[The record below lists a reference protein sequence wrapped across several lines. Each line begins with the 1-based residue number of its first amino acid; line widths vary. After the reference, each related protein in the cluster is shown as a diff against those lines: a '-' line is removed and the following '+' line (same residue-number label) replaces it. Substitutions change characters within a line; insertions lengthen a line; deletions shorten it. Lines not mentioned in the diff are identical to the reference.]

1 MKIVFAGGGTGG
13 HFYPI
18 IAVAQEINRVV
29 KEEHL
34 IQPQLFYLAD
44 SPWNSKLLYE
54 NGIQFRRITAGKL
67 RRYFSVLNFFDQI
80 KTVTGILMSIWQLF
94 FIYPDVVFSK
104 GGYLSFPVLVAARFL
119 GIPVFIHESD
129 SHPGRVS
136 LWSAK
141 FARRIAL
148 SYPEAMEYFPKEKT
162 AVTGNPI
169 RKEVIHPLTAGAHEF
184 LDLEPEVPVIFITG
198 GSQGAQMINDTVLD
212 ILPDLLN
219 RYQII
224 HQVGDNNF
232 EDVEQRAMVLLDK
245 HPHAK
250 RYKVF
255 TNLSA
260 DAIQMTAGVAN
271 LVISRAGSTIFEIAG
286 WGIPSII
293 IPIPEPISHD
303 QQKNAY
309 TYARS
314 GGAVIIEQANLTPSI
329 LKSEID
335 RLMQNPELL
344 KKMSEG
350 AKSFAR
356 PDAGAVIAKEIM
368 ALALKHEE

>member
-18 IAVAQEINRVV
+18 IAVAQEINQLV
-29 KEEHL
+29 KTEHL
-34 IQPQLFYLAD
+34 VQPQLYYLAD
-44 SPWNSKLLYE
+44 TPFDAQLLYE
-54 NGIQFRRITAGKL
+54 NGIEFRRITAGKL
-67 RRYFSVLNFFDQI
+67 RRYFSLLNFFDQI
-80 KTVTGILMSIWQLF
+80 KTGLGILAALWQLF

-148 SYPEAMEYFPKEKT
+148 SYPEALTYFPQEKT

-169 RKEVIHPLTAGAHEF
+169 RAEVAHPLTAGAREF
-184 LDLEPEVPVIFITG
+184 LNLEAEFPVIFITG
-198 GSQGAQMINDTVLD
+198 GSQGAQVINDTVLE
-212 ILPDLLN
+212 ILPDLLQH
-219 RYQII
+219 YQII
-224 HQVGDNNF
+224 HQVGDNNL
-232 EDVEQRAMVLLDK
+232 EEVKARAQVLLGQTK
-245 HPHAK
+245 IAS
-250 RYKVF
+250 RYKPF
-255 TNLSA
+255 ASLAA
-260 DAIQMTAGVAN
+260 DAIQMTAGVAS
-271 LVISRAGSTIFEIAG
+271 LVISRAGSTIFEIAE

-303 QQKNAY
+303 QEKNAY

-335 RLMQNPELL
+335 RLMQNPALR

-350 AKSFAR
+350 ARNFAR
-356 PDAGAVIAKEIM
+356 PDAGAVIAKEII

>member
-1 MKIVFAGGGTGG
+1 MKIVFTGGGTGG

-18 IAVAQEINRVV
+18 IAVAQEINKTV
-29 KEEHL
+29 KEQRL
-34 IQPQLFYLAD
+34 VAPRLYYLSN
-44 SPWNSKLLYE
+44 SPYNRQMLYE
-54 NGIQFRRITAGKL
+54 NGIEFRRITAGKW
-67 RRYFSVLNFFDQI
+67 RRYFSLQNFTDQI
-80 KTVTGILMSIWQLF
+80 KTGLGILMSLWQLF
-94 FIYPDVVFSK
+94 FIYPDLIFSK
-104 GGYLSFPVLVAARFL
+104 GGYLSFPVLVAARL
-119 GIPVFIHESD
+119 LKIPVFIHESD
-129 SHPGRVS
+129 SDPGRVS

-148 SYPEAMEYFPKEKT
+148 SYPEAATFFPAEKT

-169 RKEVIHPLTAGAHEF
+169 RQEIIKPLTVGAREF
-184 LDLEPEVPVIFITG
+184 LDLEPEAPVIFVTG
-198 GSQGAQMINDTVLD
+198 GSQGATTINDTLID

-224 HQVGDNNF
+224 HQVGDKNL
-232 EDVEQRAMVLLDK
+232 EDTKKRVSVLLRE

-255 TNLSA
+255 TNLTP
-260 DAIQMTAGVAN
+260 DALQMTAGVAS
-271 LVISRAGSTIFEIAG
+271 LVISRAGSMIFEIAQ
-286 WGIPSII
+286 WGIPAII
-293 IPIPEPISHD
+293 IPIPAPVSHD

-335 RLMQNPELL
+335 RLLQNPSLL
-344 KKMSEG
+344 EKMKAG

-356 PDAGAVIAKEIM
+356 PDAGALIAKEIM
-368 ALALKHEE
+368 TLALQHEE